1 MAMLCLI
8 FTTHAQSAKSVEALK
23 IGDQIPESI
32 LKHPLA
38 IAGHPDGKP
47 FITLNEYKDQLVIL
61 DFWATYC
68 KPCIRSILKLDSIRK
83 ELKNQFSV
91 LPIQVYDAP
100 DRISP
105 YFKMSG
111 KNWPSVVKDTLLNKV
126 VFSRYITGF
135 GTVWIYKG
143 KLIAVPY
150 PSSISSANISKVL
163 AGEVPELT
171 NLKEQPK

>member
-1 MAMLCLI
+1 M
-8 FTTHAQSAKSVEALK
+8 
-23 IGDQIPESI
+23 
-32 LKHPLA
+32 
-38 IAGHPDGKP
+38 
-47 FITLNEYKDQLVIL
+47 
-61 DFWATYC
+61 
-68 KPCIRSILKLDSIRK
+68 
-83 ELKNQFSV
+83 

-100 DRISP
+100 DRINP

-126 VFSRYITGF
+126 IFSRYITGF

-150 PSSISSANISKVL
+150 PSSISAANISKVL
-163 AGEVPELT
+163 AGVVPEIK